1 MVEFRGIWPALVTP
15 LDAGGRVDVEATQ
28 RLVEALLGADIG
40 GLYVLGG
47 AGEGVLLPRG
57 VRHEM
62 AEVTMAAVAGR
73 VPVMVHVGAL
83 ATDTAVELAQHANL
97 AGVDAISAVL
107 PFYYDYPFQ
116 AILKH
121 YRAIAAESQVPLI
134 VHHAPMTAAA
144 TIRPEQL
151 LEICALDKVAGFLHV
166 SRDMHFLSRA
176 MALRDASKVAALSG
190 TDELLLPSLALGV
203 DGATGIAANVLPRL
217 FVDMAA
223 AFARGEVEVA
233 RRLQFAANR
242 IIMAMQ
248 PYGLVPAVKATLTS
262 LGIRVGGARSPM
274 PVVEGD
280 QARKLR
286 RELDEAGLPEL
297 VRRTGLYGRE
307 GDPLRGRL
315 G

>member
-15 LDAGGRVDVEATQ
+15 LDARGRADVEATGK
-28 RLVEALLGADIG
+28 LIDALLEAEIG

-47 AGEGVLLPRG
+47 AGEGVLLSRG

-62 AEVTMAAVAGR
+62 AEVVMASVGGR

-83 ATDTAVELAQHANL
+83 STDTSIELTQHANL
-97 AGVDAISAVL
+97 AGVDAISAAL
-107 PFYYDYPFQ
+107 PFHYDYPFQ
-116 AILKH
+116 AIQGH
-121 YRAIAAESQVPLI
+121 FRAITAESQVPVF
-134 VHHAPMTAAA
+134 VHYAPMAAA
-144 TIRPEQL
+144 ASIRPEQL
-151 LEICALDKVAGFLHV
+151 LDLCALDGVAGFLHV
-166 SRDMHFLSRA
+166 SRDIHFLSRV
-176 MALRDASKVAALSG
+176 MALRDAGKVVAMSG
-190 TDELLLPSLALGV
+190 ADELLLPSLALGV
-203 DGATGIAANVLPRL
+203 EGATGITANILPRL
-217 FVDMAA
+217 VIDIAA
-223 AFARGEVEVA
+223 SFAKGEMDTA

-242 IIMAMQ
+242 IVAAML

-262 LGIRVGGARSPM
+262 LGLRVGGAKAPM

-297 VRRTGLYGRE
+297 LRRSSLYGKE
-307 GDPLRGRL
+307 GDPLRGKL